1 MSEKIVWQGDDHEV
15 KAEYRFMEV
24 IADKDAVHG
33 ECHYFNVYK
42 LRRLVTTGLHFGSIK
57 TAMVMAELAA
67 REYAGQ

>member
-1 MSEKIVWQGDDHEV
+1 MT
-15 KAEYRFMEV
+15 MEV

-57 TAMVMAELAA
+57 TAMEMAELAA
-67 REYAGQ
+67 REYAG